1 MKKILMILAL
11 VAMMAAPALAEEP
24 FQATFTVHCYSVGDA
39 VGVGTPPGTEQN
51 PYIPPCYE
59 SYTLAIATCN
69 KQTAIVPILYPEC
82 PAVASALIQ
91 QLMSGPVQANQVTG
105 FGNFFI
111 DFNQLP
117 DIVIRLVDA
126 KWGMCAQCPVA
137 AK

>member
-24 FQATFTVHCYSVGDA
+24 FQATFTVYCYSVGDA
-39 VGVGTPPGTEQN
+39 VGVPNPPQGD
-51 PYIPPCYE
+51 PIPPCLE
-59 SYTLAIATCN
+59 SYTLSIATCN

>member
-24 FQATFTVHCYSVGDA
+24 FQATFTVYCYSVGDA
-39 VGVGTPPGTEQN
+39 AGVAADPDEQIEA
-51 PYIPPCYE
+51 IPPCYE
-59 SYTLAIATCN
+59 SYTLSIATCN

-126 KWGMCAQCPVA
+126 KWGSCAQCPVA